1 VGAGPRR
8 TRSQAATCPPNGIAM
23 NNQRETFRLDV
34 ENEDDLF
41 IEVRSGVTSIPV
53 RPITLSLTGIFIEP
67 CKGGMLT
74 LTSGRMVDLIIEFEG
89 KTIEQS
95 AIVRRR
101 EGKGYGLSF
110 GELANTK
117 DAMPEIRKIVME
129 LQRRW
134 LAKHKH
140 LK

>member
-1 VGAGPRR
+1 
-8 TRSQAATCPPNGIAM
+8 M
-23 NNQRETFRLDV
+23 NNKRETFRLEGSDV
-34 ENEDDLF
+34 GQVFVE
-41 IEVRSGVTSIPV
+41 IRSGATTLPVT
-53 RPITLSLTGIFIEP
+53 PISLSLTGMFVEP
-67 CKGGMLT
+67 QKGA
-74 LTSGRMVDLIIEFEG
+74 MVSLSPGDVVEILLEFEG
-89 KTIEQS
+89 RRAEHR

-117 DAMPEIRKIVME
+117 DAVPEIRKIVME

-140 LK
+140 CSDD